1 MAEMH
6 VELHS
11 PERKVWSGTASM
23 VIARTAEGEIGVLPG
38 HAPVLSVLANG
49 PLEIR
54 PADGGQPVRAA
65 VYGGFLSI
73 VRDQVSIL
81 AEAAEFAD
89 EISVA
94 DAEAQLRE
102 AQEAD
107 DEAAIKVA
115 QARVAVAARSGH

>member
-1 MAEMH
+1 MAQMH

-11 PERKVWSGTASM
+11 PERRVWSGEASM
-23 VIARTAEGEIGVLPG
+23 VVARTAEGEIGVLPG

-54 PADGGQPVRAA
+54 PADGGEPVRTA
-65 VYGGFLSI
+65 VYGGFLSV

-81 AEAAEFAD
+81 AEAAELAD
-89 EISVA
+89 EINVS

-102 AQEAD
+102 AQEAQ
-107 DEAAIKVA
+107 DEAAIRVA
-115 QARVAVAARSGH
+115 QARVAVATRAGH